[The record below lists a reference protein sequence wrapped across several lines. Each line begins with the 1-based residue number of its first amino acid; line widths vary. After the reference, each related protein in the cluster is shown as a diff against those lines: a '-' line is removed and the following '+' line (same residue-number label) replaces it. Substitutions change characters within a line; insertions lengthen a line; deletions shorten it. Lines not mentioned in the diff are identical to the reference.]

1 MPEETEPQP
10 PLLLNSQEVAD
21 LLGVS
26 RRTVEGWVQ
35 QRRIPFVKLGTAGRG
50 SLLRFRLDSLNA
62 WIAAQEVKPDAD
74 K

>member
-1 MPEETEPQP
+1 MPEETEPP
-10 PLLLNSQEVAD
+10 PRLLNSQEVAD

-26 RRTVEGWVQ
+26 KRTLEKWVQ
-35 QRRIPFVKLGTAGRG
+35 EKRIPFVKLGTAGRG

>member
-1 MPEETEPQP
+1 MPEETEPP
-10 PLLLNSQEVAD
+10 PRLLNSQEVAA

-26 RRTVEGWVQ
+26 KRTVEKWVQ
-35 QRRIPFVKLGTAGRG
+35 DRRIPFVKLGTAGRG

-62 WIAAQEVKPDAD
+62 WIAAQEVLQDAD

>member
-1 MPEETEPQP
+1 MPEETEPR
-10 PLLLNSQEVAD
+10 LLNSQEVAG

-26 RRTVEGWVQ
+26 RRTVEGWVH
-35 QRRIPFVKLGTAGRG
+35 RRQIPFVKLGTAGRG